1 MTIRKVNEKRRKR
14 CSLWQYGLLRTLV
27 NVTLTLAFMTFVSS
41 LSAGQGQTVLMIGD
55 SLTAGLGLSR
65 DQSIPVRLEG
75 ALKEQ
80 GINAR
85 IINAGVSGDTSA
97 GGRSRLQWALSEKPD
112 VVVIELG
119 ANDGLRGL
127 DPKATSENLDAM
139 IGEAKRAGTR
149 VLLAG
154 MMAPPNLGTEY
165 GGEFNRVYPALA
177 SKHDVTLMP
186 FFLEDVAAVP
196 ELNQDDAIHP
206 NEKGVDVI
214 VQNLLPYV
222 RQLLRRAD

>member
-1 MTIRKVNEKRRKR
+1 MTIWQVNEKRRKR

-27 NVTLTLAFMTFVSS
+27 NVALSLALVMIVSP
-41 LSAGQGQTVLMIGD
+41 LSAGQEQKVLMIGD

-65 DQSIPVRLEG
+65 DQSIPVRLEA
-75 ALKEQ
+75 ALKGQ

-127 DPKATSENLDAM
+127 DPQATLENLDAM
-139 IGEAKRAGTR
+139 IADAKRSGTR
-149 VLLAG
+149 ILLAG
-154 MMAPPNLGTEY
+154 MKAPPNLGGEY
-165 GGEFNRVYPALA
+165 GGEFNRIFPSLA
-177 SKHDVTLMP
+177 SKHSVALLP
-186 FFLEDVAAVP
+186 FFLEGVAAVP
-196 ELNQDDAIHP
+196 ELNQDDGIHP

-214 VQNLLPYV
+214 VQNLLPLIK
-222 RQLLRRAD
+222 QLLKKAE